1 MMQVMLKM
9 TMKMTTKMNQMI
21 DQHATIVVE
30 HPTYDVLEQKILDRN
45 DILLRQYSHY
55 DPPYELAEGL
65 AEGFHRLAIA
75 VANKDSDYY
84 KIMILQDMYSLMC
97 MYSDDITL
105 N

>member
-1 MMQVMLKM
+1 
-9 TMKMTTKMNQMI
+9 MTTKMNKI
-21 DQHATIVVE
+21 IGQHATIVVE
-30 HPTYDVLEQKILDRN
+30 HPTYDVLEQKILERN
-45 DILLRQYSHY
+45 DILLRQYSHH

-97 MYSDDITL
+97 MYSDDMIL